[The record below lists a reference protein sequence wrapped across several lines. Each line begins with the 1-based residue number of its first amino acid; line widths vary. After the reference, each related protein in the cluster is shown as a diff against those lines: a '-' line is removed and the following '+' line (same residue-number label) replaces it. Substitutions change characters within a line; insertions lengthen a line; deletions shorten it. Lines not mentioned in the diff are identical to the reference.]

1 MARAGSPHLTI
12 RRRRHGSPHPIAMG
26 EDELDPA
33 ERIVALE
40 GSEQGKSE
48 GPQLVQED
56 IPEHLGMAPAIF
68 VPATFDYTK
77 PRHSS
82 NEERRDSNP
91 TEVDALAS
99 TARVD
104 RVLAELEDH
113 IQAVKRNMSTI
124 VLEQARKAHQEA
136 AAQETSL
143 ASAGLPPPRSK
154 RLPPTVQ
161 EREAMLWNMEAEY
174 VPGRP
179 YDVPASFGPEHLP
192 ETAPHPKD
200 TPREAL
206 VTQIMNQ
213 MNYGPS
219 NLDGYERSCANS
231 RRKVASQVKQ
241 DIAQEVAKSLA
252 QNEGDAAGKKAA
264 TAIMGGGF
272 LVDEPMD
279 IDE

>member
-1 MARAGSPHLTI
+1 
-12 RRRRHGSPHPIAMG
+12 MG
-26 EDELDPA
+26 DDELDPA

-40 GSEQGKSE
+40 GSEQRKSE

-68 VPATFDYTK
+68 VPATFDFTK
-77 PRHSS
+77 PRHTGD
-82 NEERRDSNP
+82 EERAGS
-91 TEVDALAS
+91 TTTAVDALAS

-104 RVLAELEDH
+104 RALAELEEH
-113 IQAVKRNMSTI
+113 IRAVKRNMSTI

-154 RLPPTVQ
+154 RLPPAAQ
-161 EREAMLWNMEAEY
+161 EVEAMLWNMEAEY

-179 YDVPASFGPEHLP
+179 HGVPANFGPEHLA

-213 MNYGPS
+213 MSYGPS
-219 NLDGYERSCANS
+219 NL
-231 RRKVASQVKQ
+231 
-241 DIAQEVAKSLA
+241 
-252 QNEGDAAGKKAA
+252 
-264 TAIMGGGF
+264 
-272 LVDEPMD
+272 
-279 IDE
+279 